1 MPTYFLKY
9 TNLTINK
16 NIKQKIA
23 KTITK
28 IHKKNTGAN
37 SFFAQVLFEKNNSKN
52 HFMGGKLV
60 KTSEIFIFGN
70 IRGGRTS
77 KVKQNMIIEFRNEV
91 SKILRIS
98 RDKVWIYLADLH
110 YNQMME
116 YGEILPKAGKEKE
129 WLNSLS
135 KSLKKKLKK
144 IGY

>member
-1 MPTYFLKY
+1 
-9 TNLTINK
+9 
-16 NIKQKIA
+16 
-23 KTITK
+23 
-28 IHKKNTGAN
+28 
-37 SFFAQVLFEKNNSKN
+37 
-52 HFMGGKLV
+52 
-60 KTSEIFIFGN
+60 
-70 IRGGRTS
+70 
-77 KVKQNMIIEFRNEV
+77 MIIEFRNEV

>member
-1 MPTYFLKY
+1 MPTYIVKFS
-9 TNLTINK
+9 NLIINK
-16 NIKQKIA
+16 NKKQKIA

-37 SFFAQVLFEKNNSKN
+37 SFFAQVIFEKNNSKN

-77 KVKQNMIIEFRNEV
+77 KIKQNMIIEFRNDV

-98 RDKVWIYLADLH
+98 KDKVWIYLADLQ

-116 YGEILPKAGKEKE
+116 YGEILPKAGKERE

-135 KSLKKKLKK
+135 KSLKKRLKK
-144 IGY
+144 IGH